1 MEKNEKTTVGGYLIK
16 RLEEIGLEHIFGV
29 PGDYVLHIFD
39 LLEEST
45 LKVIGT
51 CNELEAGYAADGY
64 ARIKGISA
72 IVVTYAVGG
81 LSAINAVEGAN
92 AERLPMVV
100 ISGAPKSTERRFHH
114 LLHHTVG
121 DMDRQRR
128 TYQTVTETAIALLN
142 PSNAPQQIDEALAT
156 CLRTRRPVYIE
167 IPADVAVMP
176 CSLPLPIEWDRVIK
190 SDSAAVEEAVEETAR
205 ILSQAKNPV
214 IVAGIESSRF
224 CIQKELQNLVE
235 HTGYPF
241 ATTLLAKSVL
251 SERHPQF
258 IGVYAGRVG
267 QECARKRF
275 EEADVVLS
283 LGALMTDVDL
293 GHGTAHF
300 EPARMINANSDKVRI
315 HHHVYDQVS
324 LKDFVEGLMKKLPK
338 GNAEVTSA
346 GAPAGK
352 LPEKFAAVAE
362 QGITLE
368 RFYKRLN
375 HFLDENTSLVVDTG
389 SASSFGA
396 INLVLPDNIRYIN
409 QSFYMSI
416 GFSVPATIGVKFAE
430 KSRRTV
436 TIVGDGA
443 FQMTAQALSTMCRH
457 RMNSVIFLMN
467 NDGYTIERIFED
479 GAYNDI
485 NMWKYHMLPEV
496 FQFGWGVEV
505 KTEGDLEAALK
516 RAEENPDELAFI
528 EVRLDKMDCP
538 SSLRGVLKL

>member
-1 MEKNEKTTVGGYLIK
+1 MEKTTVSEYLIR
-16 RLEEIGLEHIFGV
+16 RLEELGLEHIFGV
-29 PGDYVLHIFD
+29 PGDYVLHFFD
-39 LLEEST
+39 LLEESK
-45 LKVIGT
+45 LKVIGM

-72 IVVTYAVGG
+72 VAVTYAVGG
-81 LSAINAVEGAN
+81 LSLINAVEGSN
-92 AERLPMVV
+92 AERLPMIV
-100 ISGAPKSTERRFHH
+100 ISGAPKSTERRLHH

-128 TYQTVTETAIALLN
+128 TYQTVTENSIVLLN
-142 PSNAPQQIDEALAT
+142 PSNAPQQIDEILAT

-167 IPADVAVMP
+167 IPADVAGMP
-176 CSLPLPIEWDRVIK
+176 CSLPVPIEWDRTIK
-190 SDSAAVEEAVEETAR
+190 NDTAAMDEAVEETAR
-205 ILSQAKNPV
+205 ILGEAKNP
-214 IVAGIESSRF
+214 IILAGIEAKRF
-224 CIQKELQNLVE
+224 GIEKELQQLVE

-241 ATTLLAKSVL
+241 ATTLLAKAVL

-258 IGVYAGRVG
+258 IGVYAGLVG
-267 QECARKRF
+267 QDCARKRF

-293 GHGTAHF
+293 GHGTSHF

-315 HHHVYDQVS
+315 HHHVYDQIS
-324 LKDFVEGLMKKLPK
+324 LKDFIEGLIRKLPK
-338 GNAEVTSA
+338 GTAAAEASA
-346 GAPAGK
+346 GKA
-352 LPEKFAAVAE
+352 PEKFDAVPE
-362 QGITLE
+362 KGITLE

-375 HFLDENTSLVVDTG
+375 HFLDADNTLIVDTG
-389 SASSFGA
+389 SASNFGA
-396 INLVLPDNIRYIN
+396 INLILPENLMYIA

-416 GFSVPATIGVKFAE
+416 GFSVPASVGVKFADM
-430 KSRRTV
+430 SRRTV
-436 TIVGDGA
+436 TVVGDGA

-467 NDGYTIERIFED
+467 NDGYTVERVFKD

-496 FQFGWGVEV
+496 FQFGWGMEV

-516 RAEENPDELAFI
+516 RAKENPNELAFI
-528 EVRLDKMDCP
+528 EVRLEKMDCP
-538 SSLRGVLKL
+538 SSLQKVLKI